1 MLMKNRNWRPYV
13 YKALIL
19 FGAIALSIVFFF
31 LLYFNDHIRAWL
43 GKIVGILKPF
53 IYGGVMAYLLKPVCN
68 VFEEKLVCWLTPS
81 GKTPSAR
88 VRRIGAAVSI
98 GVSVLLG
105 IIIVAALLMMVLPQL
120 ATSIAG
126 IVTML
131 EANIKYLE
139 QWLTQFLGEQTVIM
153 NYIENISVGI
163 TDRLTDW
170 LNTQLLPNIQMVIGG
185 VTSSVFGI
193 VTVFKNLFIGLIVA
207 IYLLGSRKQF
217 AMQGRLIVYSVLKK
231 RWADV
236 VIGEV
241 RFADRMFCGFING
254 KLLDSAIIG
263 LLCFLFMWLFKLP
276 YALLVSVIVGVTN
289 VIPFFGPY
297 IGAVP
302 SVLLI
307 LMVSPIQSLVFLA
320 FIIVLQ
326 QFDGNI
332 LGPRILGNVTGLSS
346 FWVLF
351 AILVFGG
358 LFGFIGMIIGVPV
371 FAVIYD
377 IVKKLVHRGLQRN
390 GQDALLAEYE
400 AQFTNQE

>member
-377 IVKKLVHRGLQRN
+377 IVKKLVHRGLHRN

>member
-1 MLMKNRNWRPYV
+1 MKNRNWRPYV

-377 IVKKLVHRGLQRN
+377 IVKKLVHRGLHRT

>member
-1 MLMKNRNWRPYV
+1 MKNRNWRPYV

-377 IVKKLVHRGLQRN
+377 IVKKLVHRGLHRN

>member
-1 MLMKNRNWRPYV
+1 MKNRNWRPYV

-98 GVSVLLG
+98 GVSVFLG

-377 IVKKLVHRGLQRN
+377 IVKKLVHRGLHRN

>member
-1 MLMKNRNWRPYV
+1 MKNRNWRPYV

-19 FGAIALSIVFFF
+19 FGAIALSIAFFF

-377 IVKKLVHRGLQRN
+377 IVKKLVHRGLHRN
-390 GQDALLAEYE
+390 GQDALFAEYE

>member
-1 MLMKNRNWRPYV
+1 MKNRNWRPYV

-307 LMVSPIQSLVFLA
+307 LMVSPIQSLVFLG

-377 IVKKLVHRGLQRN
+377 IVKKLVHRGLHRN

>member
-1 MLMKNRNWRPYV
+1 MKNRNWRPYV

-68 VFEEKLVCWLTPS
+68 VFEEKLICWLTPS

-377 IVKKLVHRGLQRN
+377 IVKKLVHRGLHRN

>member
-1 MLMKNRNWRPYV
+1 MKNRNWRPYV

>member
-1 MLMKNRNWRPYV
+1 MKNRNWRPYV

-31 LLYFNDHIRAWL
+31 LLYFNDHIKAWL
-43 GKIVGILKPF
+43 GKLVGILKPF

-68 VFEEKLVCWLTPS
+68 VFEEKLIRLLTPS

-88 VRRIGAAVSI
+88 VHKIGSAVSI
-98 GVSVLLG
+98 GISVLLG
-105 IIIVAALLMMVLPQL
+105 VIIVAALLMMVLPQL

-131 EANIKYLE
+131 EVNIKHLE
-139 QWLTQFLGEQTVIM
+139 QWLTKFLGEQTVIM
-153 NYIENISVGI
+153 NYVESISEGI

-193 VTVFKNLFIGLIVA
+193 VTIFKNLFIGLIVA

-217 AMQGRLIVYSVLKK
+217 AMQGRLIVYSILKK
-231 RWADV
+231 RWADM

-263 LLCFLFMWLFKLP
+263 VLCFLFMWLFKLP
-276 YALLVSVIVGVTN
+276 YALLVSVIVGITN

-302 SVLLI
+302 SILLI

-377 IVKKLVHRGLQRN
+377 IVKKLVHRGLHRN
-390 GQDALLAEYE
+390 GQDALLVEYE
-400 AQFTNQE
+400 TEFSDQA

>member
-98 GVSVLLG
+98 GVSVLLE